1 VDCDGLAT
9 HPVNQRAVTAIQ
21 SDEWQKLQGLNH
33 FSIFHKIKQLFYIV
47 IKLNILTDFFDVL
60 LTVHL
65 SIFSSVINQLDA

>member
-1 VDCDGLAT
+1 MDCDGLAT